1 MKPII
6 SGFDRN
12 WMVGPR
18 GEQPVL
24 CRLVWVPHN
33 SEHGSRHDI
42 MRSWAARNRL
52 FVMVVPGMGEHGNNY
67 GLGAMRQVYYQYGI
81 GFFLQANSRARKE
94 VISLDKIMQSAY
106 LFTNGMH

>member
-24 CRLVWVPHN
+24 CRLVWVPHK
-33 SEHGSRHDI
+33 SEHGSRQSI
-42 MRSWAARNRL
+42 MRDWAVRNRL
-52 FVMVVPGMGEHGNNY
+52 FVMVVPGMGEHGNNH
-67 GLGAMRQVYYQYGI
+67 GLGAMRQVYYEYGV
-81 GFFLQANSRARKE
+81 GFFLQVNSRARKE

>member
-1 MKPII
+1 
-6 SGFDRN
+6 
-12 WMVGPR
+12 
-18 GEQPVL
+18 
-24 CRLVWVPHN
+24 
-33 SEHGSRHDI
+33 
-42 MRSWAARNRL
+42 
-52 FVMVVPGMGEHGNNY
+52 MGEHGNNY